1 MLSVPEP
8 QPNDPED
15 LSTALETA
23 AIFSA
28 QGDVREAVR
37 WVRRAAE
44 LAGDSGDDMRALTLA
59 RAVADLGESMASQP
73 PPPPAAAAPEP
84 ARAEE
89 APPPPPL
96 PGRAEANSGDRIT
109 NPGPGPDLL
118 SRPPPP
124 PDEAVAAVPTG
135 PRSTPPAHTADE
147 GWSESD
153 SEPETPRPTNGA
165 ALGAMPEALAA
176 PAEPAVSAP
185 VSPVALVAEPAVSA
199 PAAPVA
205 PAAPAVAETAAVV
218 AAPAPPAVAVAAPV
232 PAAPTALSAVRARVE
247 ATTEAGVFRVTL
259 LGAGESVGPYGHE
272 AVVVLTDP
280 SAKLT

>member
-15 LSTALETA
+15 LTTALETA

-59 RAVADLGESMASQP
+59 RAVADLGESMAP
-73 PPPPAAAAPEP
+73 KPPAAAAEP
-84 ARAEE
+84 APAPAPASAEAE
-89 APPPPPL
+89 LPPPPPL
-96 PGRAEANSGDRIT
+96 PGRSVTTSGDRIT
-109 NPGPGPDLL
+109 NPGPGPELV
-118 SRPPPP
+118 SQPPPLP
-124 PDEAVAAVPTG
+124 EEAQAAVPSG
-135 PRSTPPAHTADE
+135 PRSNPPPATHDE
-147 GWSESD
+147 GWSTSD

-165 ALGAMPEALAA
+165 AHEAAPAAPALPVQPAAEAPAAPVLPAA
-176 PAEPAVSAP
+176 PAEPAV
-185 VSPVALVAEPAVSA
+185 VA
-199 PAAPVA
+199 
-205 PAAPAVAETAAVV
+205 AAPAVA
-218 AAPAPPAVAVAAPV
+218 APAPATPS
-232 PAAPTALSAVRARVE
+232 TLSAVRARIE

-272 AVVVLTDP
+272 AVIVLTDP
-280 SAKLT
+280 TAKLG